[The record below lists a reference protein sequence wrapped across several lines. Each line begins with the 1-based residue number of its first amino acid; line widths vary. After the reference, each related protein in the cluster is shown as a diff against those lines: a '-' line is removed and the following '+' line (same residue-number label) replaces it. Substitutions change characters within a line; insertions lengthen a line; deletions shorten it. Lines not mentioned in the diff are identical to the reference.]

1 MGELWLTNKKSK
13 NYGQDWVQK
22 YWENELVQFSLR
34 PMLKKLLSNAPQ
46 GLRILEFGIE
56 TLPSFELLTHIPL
69 DGSQL
74 GLEKKFMLNPPQV
87 KLFMGL
93 SGEYSQVEQ
102 GNDTYC
108 LDKNVRFIKH
118 QFTTGLGIIGK
129 AEPAFDI
136 YFSTQGILSQ
146 LQPEQFRKLLTEIA
160 LHAKSGSVIVLDFLA
175 KYGFKTKKRWTTEI
189 QPHLWCNT
197 ALKQITNAVQDET
210 GVRLNL
216 TYQYDRAILVP
227 SKRPYLNQLFQKDV
241 RTDLE
246 NLKIDVETLPNLPMA
261 ALQENLY
268 TLAAC
273 WNLLLDYAQQRFKQ
287 EIDPK
292 KDIQGWE
299 NLPQALQFGLMTLD
313 RLCHDTAWIAYGDR
327 RANILE
333 PHIAYVLRSLEY
345 ELQQGLG
352 LGSELS
358 WILEVEK

>member
-13 NYGQDWVQK
+13 SYGQDWVQK
-22 YWENELVQFSLR
+22 YWENELVQFALR
-34 PMLKKLLSNAPQ
+34 PVLKKLLSSAPQ
-46 GLRILEFGIE
+46 GLRVLELGIE
-56 TLPSFELLTHIPL
+56 ASSSFELLTHIPL
-69 DGSQL
+69 DNSQI
-74 GLEKKFMLNPPQV
+74 GFEKKFLLSQNQI

-102 GNDTYC
+102 GNETYR

-118 QFTTGLGIIGK
+118 QFNNGLGIVGK

-136 YFSTQGILSQ
+136 YFSAQGILSQ
-146 LQPEQFRKLLTEIA
+146 LQPAQLKNLLCEIA

-175 KYGFKTKKRWTTEI
+175 KYGFKTKKRWTTDI
-189 QPHLWCNT
+189 APHFWCHT
-197 ALKQITNAVQDET
+197 ALQEIIETVQASTE
-210 GVRLNL
+210 VRLKCI
-216 TYQYDRAILVP
+216 YQYDRAILVP
-227 SKRPYLNQLFQKDV
+227 SKRPYLNQLFQRDV

-246 NLKIDVETLPNLPMA
+246 NLKIDVEALPSLPIV

-292 KDIQGWE
+292 KIQGWE
-299 NLPQALQFGLMTLD
+299 DLPHTLQFGLMTFD
-313 RLCHDTAWIAYGDR
+313 RLCRDTAWIAYGDR

-333 PHIAYVLRSLEY
+333 PHIGYVLRSLEY

-352 LGSELS
+352 LGAELS